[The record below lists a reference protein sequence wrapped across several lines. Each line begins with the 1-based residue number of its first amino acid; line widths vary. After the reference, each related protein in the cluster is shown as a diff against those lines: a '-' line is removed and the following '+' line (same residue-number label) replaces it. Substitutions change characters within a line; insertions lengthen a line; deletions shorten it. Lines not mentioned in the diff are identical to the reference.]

1 MSYLSDLDLAN
12 LPRHVAIVMDG
23 NGRWAKQRGLARTE
37 GHSAGEEA
45 LFDVVDGAIEIGLEW
60 LTVYAFS
67 TENWKRP
74 PSEVRYLMYFNRRLL
89 QRRRDELHERG
100 ARIRFAGRLEDWR
113 VPKSVLR
120 EMEEAAELTKH
131 NKRLT
136 FTVAFNYGGRT
147 EIVDAIKQLVQ
158 DHDKGRLKAGRITP
172 ESISSRLYYPDMPDV
187 DLLIRTG
194 GEMRISNFMLW
205 RAAYSELWFTP
216 VYWPDFNRESLYEA
230 IRDYQKRDRRFGA
243 IEENR

>member
-1 MSYLSDLDLAN
+1 MSYLSDLDLSK

-23 NGRWAKQRGLARTE
+23 NGRWAKQRGLPRTD
-37 GHSAGEEA
+37 GHAAGEEA
-45 LFDVVDGAIEIGLEW
+45 LFDVVEGALDIGLRW

-89 QRRRDELHERG
+89 RRRRDELNERG
-100 ARIRFAGRLEDWR
+100 TRIRFAGRVTDWR
-113 VPKSVLR
+113 VPRSVLR
-120 EMEEAAELTKH
+120 EMDDAAELTKH
-131 NKRLT
+131 NERLT
-136 FTVAFNYGGRT
+136 LTIAFNYGGRT
-147 EIVDAIKQLVQ
+147 EIVDAMRALLA
-158 DHDKGRLKAGRITP
+158 DHDKGRLKGKGITP
-172 ESISSRLYYPDMPDV
+172 ESISARLYFPDMPDV

-216 VYWPDFNRESLYEA
+216 VHWPDFNRENLYEA

-243 IEENR
+243 IDEDA